1 MHRIFEFLL
10 LALLLIEFGIFF
22 YQEREDIQVIS
33 QVIVDNELSRVL
45 KNVKVVQISDLH
57 IHRIGRRERKLIS
70 TMRDI
75 NPDLIFIT
83 GDFIDNK
90 RGIKPLQE
98 LVDKM
103 ANPETL
109 IIGILG
115 NSDHECGEGGVNLLL
130 KRLRESGVKMLV
142 NETLKLNV
150 TMHHYPHL
158 KNHKNP
164 DNYIYV
170 VGLDDNYTWN
180 DNFFKAMNNVPLE
193 SPIVLLA
200 HAPHIVEKVNTSGI
214 DLVLS
219 GHTHGGQI
227 VVPFLGPIYLN
238 SHCTARKRFT
248 SGLYLDE
255 GTKLYVNR
263 GIGTTVLPI
272 RLFCKPEITLFQFA
286 SNSKDQ

>member
-10 LALLLIEFGIFF
+10 LVFLIIEIVIFF
-22 YQEREDIQVIS
+22 YTERDDIQIKT
-33 QVIVDNELSRVL
+33 QVIVDNELSKVL
-45 KNVKVVQISDLH
+45 KNVRVVQISDLH
-57 IHRIGRRERKLIS
+57 IHRIGRRERKLIRI
-70 TMRDI
+70 MREI

-90 RGIKPLQE
+90 RGIQPLQE
-98 LVDKM
+98 LVEKM

-115 NSDHECGEGGVNLLL
+115 NSDHDCGEEIVNLLL
-130 KRLRESGVKMLV
+130 KGLRESGVKMLV
-142 NETLKLNV
+142 NESLKLKIAMND
-150 TMHHYPHL
+150 YSHL
-158 KNHKNP
+158 KNQKNP
-164 DNYIYV
+164 DNYIYII
-170 VGLDDNYTWN
+170 GLDDNYTWN

-193 SPIVLLA
+193 SPIILLA
-200 HAPHIVEKVNTSGI
+200 HAPHIVEKVNTEGI
-214 DLVLS
+214 NLVLS

-227 VVPFLGPIYLN
+227 VFPFLGPLYSN
-238 SHCTARKRFT
+238 SHCTARKKFA

-272 RLFCKPEITLFQFA
+272 RLFCKPEITLFRF
-286 SNSKDQ
+286 SSDSKDQ